1 MSELQ
6 TVGVV
11 AIALLLVVRMISRQ
25 LRGSAITAQALVVL
39 PAILLGLGV
48 LNAGHALSTATP
60 TELAVLALDLAVLLG
75 LGLARGASIQVTLR
89 NGVPFQQGGALTI
102 VLWLVTVAIRVGMA
116 FGAHALGVAGALTSA
131 SVAATLG
138 VSIAAQNALIW
149 WKAQRL
155 GAPLAAGTRR

>member
-1 MSELQ
+1 VSELQ

-11 AIALLLVVRMISRQ
+11 VIVLLLVVRMISRQ
-25 LRGSAITAQALVVL
+25 LRGSAVSARALVVL

-48 LNAGHALSTATP
+48 LNAGQALSSATP
-60 TELAVLALDLAVLLG
+60 AEVGVLVLDLVVLLG
-75 LGLARGASIQVTLR
+75 LGLARGASIRVTLR
-89 NGVPFQQGGALTI
+89 SGVPFQQGGAVTI
-102 VLWLVTVAIRVGMA
+102 VLWLATVAVRVGMA
-116 FGAHALGVAGALTSA
+116 FGAHALGVTGALTSA

-155 GAPLAAGTRR
+155 GAPLAVSPRR